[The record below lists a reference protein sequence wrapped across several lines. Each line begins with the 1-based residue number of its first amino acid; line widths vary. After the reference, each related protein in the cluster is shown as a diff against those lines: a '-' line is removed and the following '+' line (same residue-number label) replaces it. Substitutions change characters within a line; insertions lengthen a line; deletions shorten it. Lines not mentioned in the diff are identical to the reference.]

1 MDQLGTY
8 RGYAIAVTLHSDG
21 ERKTPKW
28 HSSIRISPVGRV
40 ATEPCFTTEPS
51 YGTVSEARNRAIR
64 IARFVIDERPNAAP
78 IGEDDL
84 LED

>member
-8 RGYAIAVTLHSDG
+8 RGYDIAVTLHSNG

-28 HSSIRISPVGRV
+28 YSSIQISPVGKKV
-40 ATEPCFTTEPS
+40 AEPCFTTEPAYS
-51 YGTVSEARNRAIR
+51 TVSEARNRAIR

-78 IGEDDL
+78 IGGDDL
-84 LED
+84 SEE